1 MAKTTTKTN
10 QIKPQTV
17 SIDDISRDFTDED
30 WQMVAR
36 EKKYYKLVTSLRKRR
51 KEIGLTQNQL
61 AMKANLPR
69 ATIVRVESGT
79 RNATLDTL
87 MQMAN
92 SLGREVVI
100 SLQ

>member
-1 MAKTTTKTN
+1 MNKTKTKTKPI
-10 QIKPQTV
+10 QPQTV
-17 SIDDISRDFTDED
+17 SVDDISHDFTDED

-51 KEIGLTQNQL
+51 IEIGLTQQQL
-61 AMKANLPR
+61 AIKANLPR
-69 ATIVRVESGT
+69 ATIVKVESGT

-87 MQMAN
+87 MQMA
-92 SLGREVVI
+92 SSMGREVVI